1 MTIPNWMYK
10 TWHMT
15 TMGGSN
21 LTSNATFSVDFVQ
34 SDPSSP
40 FNVRFTFQDSSTLWG
55 TLDSSS
61 ITAAVSSTN
70 PATAVTGTTS
80 SGQPF
85 HIEPADTALSCYL
98 DAADDLRLL
107 SRGHRLALGLGLGVG
122 ILLGEAVGRVAGVRL
137 LGGMAGLIGGAG
149 TLGVVAFAVN
159 GDASSSGGSSP
170 TWVANGPDGNRPPPP
185 HVTDPGPAK
194 G

>member
-1 MTIPNWMYK
+1 MYK

-34 SDPSSP
+34 SDPSDPSSP

-85 HIEPADTALSCYL
+85 HIEPTDTTLSCFLDGADNLRLRLFSRHRWLAAVLEVGVGTLVGGAVGLAAGSPRLGAVAGLTGATTAL
-98 DAADDLRLL
+98 
-107 SRGHRLALGLGLGVG
+107 
-122 ILLGEAVGRVAGVRL
+122 
-137 LGGMAGLIGGAG
+137 
-149 TLGVVAFAVN
+149 FARDTTTD
-159 GDASSSGGSSP
+159 GQFQSGGSSP
-170 TWVANGPDGNRPPPP
+170 TWVANGPDGRIIGK
-185 HVTDPGPAK
+185 PGPHSVVRATA
-194 G
+194 